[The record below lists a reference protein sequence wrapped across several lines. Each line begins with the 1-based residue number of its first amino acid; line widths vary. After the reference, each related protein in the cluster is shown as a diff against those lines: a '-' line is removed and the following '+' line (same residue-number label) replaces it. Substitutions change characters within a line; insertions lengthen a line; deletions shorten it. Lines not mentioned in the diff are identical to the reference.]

1 MPVVTA
7 PTGDDMAPLDPFAST
22 LPDTGLPSFMSVC
35 PPSEPE
41 KVNHDGDFQ
50 NEIKLQKLDDQ
61 FLQLLN
67 EVTISPIFLSSVFV
81 EEIVQKM

>member
-1 MPVVTA
+1 MTA
-7 PTGDDMAPLDPFAST
+7 PTDDDMAPLDPFASPPT
-22 LPDTGLPSFMSVC
+22 DTGLPSFMSVC

-41 KVNHDGDFQ
+41 KDNHDSDFQ
-50 NEIKLQKLDDQ
+50 NEMKLQKLDDQ

-67 EVTISPIFLSSVFV
+67 EVTIFPILLSPVFV